1 MHTYRSP
8 AQAARQA
15 KETAKRERRKEAAH
29 AVAAAATIAAIAI
42 AGAWIDGAEYR
53 QEAQNQNPT
62 QSQQR

>member
-42 AGAWIDGAEYR
+42 AGAWLDGAEYR
-53 QEAQNQNPT
+53 QEAQNQNST